1 MALPCPLS
9 DPRLSPP
16 DSSFRQ
22 LCPLANAYLRDKGSH
37 CPDTERAVC
46 VLQSPL
52 YWAGHSR
59 VRTWASARQHHGGRR
74 SQAADPRVLP
84 GGMGALVPGRLA
96 VSLPVV
102 CLVKALG
109 DSGLKQEKGRVLGI
123 LRGRQGPLLTR
134 CSPFSPRDP
143 QPLRAP
149 YLTCTYTGGHPNHDL
164 AAERGCF
171 DLYVTLM

>member
-1 MALPCPLS
+1 MTPDYLLQTAPSANSALWLMLISVINGPTALT
-9 DPRLSPP
+9 
-16 DSSFRQ
+16 
-22 LCPLANAYLRDKGSH
+22 G
-37 CPDTERAVC
+37 RAVC

-52 YWAGHSR
+52 YWAGHSP

-134 CSPFSPRDP
+134 RSPFSPRDP
-143 QPLRAP
+143 QSLHTIPDMHIHSGTP
-149 YLTCTYTGGHPNHDL
+149 QP
-164 AAERGCF
+164 
-171 DLYVTLM
+171 